1 MTAPLT
7 LALAQINSR
16 IGDFAGNRAQ
26 ILAAVA
32 TARRQADDPA
42 TTLVVTPE
50 LALCGY
56 PPRDLL
62 YDPDFVHEALAAT
75 TQLADELDRHFPDG
89 PAVLCGTLVRAPAA
103 AVQQPRHP
111 GLYDA
116 AVLLSGGEIRGVVAK
131 RLLPV
136 YDVFYEPRWFV
147 PGPVGAPL
155 PFAGHRLGVLLCE
168 DLWDE
173 DYPLHPAQELVA
185 AGADLLICLSASPY
199 RLGVR
204 AQRLQHARR
213 AAALGVP
220 LVYVNAVGAQDEL
233 IFDGASLA
241 LSPHG
246 DIVRE
251 LPGFAEAVTSI
262 PLSQLHCPAK
272 PATPDGALASPAEA
286 AELLSALTL
295 GVRDFC
301 RKNGVRRAFVGLSGG
316 VDSALV
322 LCIAVQALGASA
334 VTALSLPSRFNDPR
348 SSQVAHQLCQA
359 LGVRCEEVSI
369 DPLLAASQAQ
379 LAPLLTA
386 EPAPDPA
393 ADTTLE
399 NVQAR
404 LRALVLMAYVN
415 RRGGILLNTSNKT
428 ELSVGYS
435 TLYGDMA
442 GTLGVIADLTKPQ
455 VYALCRHINEH
466 AAPPGP
472 IPSFILDRAPS
483 AELRPDQVDP
493 FDYPRESPRIESLVQ
508 HDAPTAAAPDDSA
521 ASPAEWQRYRRL
533 LRSAEHKRWQ
543 FGIVLKVSERA
554 FGSGR
559 MVPVTRAR

>member
-1 MTAPLT
+1 MSSPLV

-16 IGDFAGNRAQ
+16 IGDFAGNSAQ
-26 ILAAVA
+26 ILDAVA
-32 TARRQADDPA
+32 AARAQTRSPA

-62 YDPDFVHEALAAT
+62 YDPAFVEEAVAAT
-75 TQLADELDRHFPDG
+75 ARLARELHHRFPDG
-89 PAVLCGTLVRAPAA
+89 PAVLCGTLARAPLEARSS
-103 AVQQPRHP
+103 PHHP

-116 AVLLSGGEIRGVVAK
+116 AALLVAGEVRGLAAK

-147 PGPVGAPL
+147 PGPVGSPL

-168 DLWDE
+168 DLWD
-173 DYPLHPAQELVA
+173 DAYPIHPATELVR

-199 RLGVR
+199 RVGVL

-220 LVYVNAVGAQDEL
+220 VCYVNAVGANDEL
-233 IFDGASLA
+233 IFDGGSLA
-241 LSPHG
+241 LTPHG
-246 DIVRE
+246 ATALTLPRFVESVATIGLSE
-251 LPGFAEAVTSI
+251 LCA
-262 PLSQLHCPAK
+262 PA
-272 PATPDGALASPAEA
+272 PDAATAPTASAPSEPVA
-286 AELLSALTL
+286 AELLAALML

-322 LCIAVQALGASA
+322 LCIAARALGAGA

-348 SSQVAHQLCQA
+348 SSQVAHELCLA

-369 DPLLAASQAQ
+369 NPLLAACQSQ
-379 LAPLLTA
+379 LAPLLSGDGGG
-386 EPAPDPA
+386 APGG
-393 ADTTLE
+393 DTTLE

-404 LRALVLMAYVN
+404 LRALLLMAYVN

-428 ELSVGYS
+428 ELAVGYS

-442 GTLGVIADLTKPQ
+442 GALGVIADLTKPQ
-455 VYALCRHINEH
+455 VYALCQHINDSAEG
-466 AAPPGP
+466 PGP
-472 IPSFILDRAPS
+472 IPPFILTRAPS

-493 FDYPRESPRIESLVQ
+493 FDYPRESPLIESLVQ
-508 HDAPTAAAPDDSA
+508 HSDPGSDANPAAL
-521 ASPAEWQRYRRL
+521 QRYARL
-533 LRSAEHKRWQ
+533 LRGAEHKRWQ
-543 FGIVLKVSERA
+543 FGIGLKVSERA